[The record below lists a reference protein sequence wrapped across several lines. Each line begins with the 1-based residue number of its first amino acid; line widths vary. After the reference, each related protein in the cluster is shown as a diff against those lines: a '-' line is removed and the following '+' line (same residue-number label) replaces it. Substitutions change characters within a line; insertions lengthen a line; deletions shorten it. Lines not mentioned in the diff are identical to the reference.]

1 MIIALPR
8 LGNPITKGKK
18 NFGNRNR
25 LKRKGFRKETKELL
39 LVVFIRNSFLQ
50 ALFCGQKSE
59 NLCIDAVILYL
70 CRRIVKNSIGTKLYH
85 HENSS

>member
-18 NFGNRNR
+18 FGNRIS

-39 LVVFIRNSFLQ
+39 SVVFIRNSFLQ

-70 CRRIVKNSIGTKLYH
+70 CDG
-85 HENSS
+85 